1 MFDRPPVGPRHRIDC
16 TQFSNEVS
24 HRKPFAI
31 GVDETGYDV
40 LLGGRG
46 RRRRIRF
53 RSGDSTGDRMIE
65 ARGLTKRYG
74 DVTAIE
80 GLDLS
85 VPAGSVYGFL
95 GPNGAGKTTT
105 MELLTTLSTP
115 TAGEA
120 TVAGEPI
127 SDREAVKPHIG
138 YLPDEPPVYDA
149 FTAREQLEYVATL
162 RGLDDDAAAERAEQL
177 LARVDLLEDADRRID
192 AYSQGMRQKVGLVQ
206 AIVHEPD
213 VLFLDEPTNGLD
225 PRMAREVVDLI
236 DELAAE
242 GTTVFLSTHILPVV
256 EELADTVGVL
266 YEGSL
271 VAEGAPADLQRR
283 ATDADASD
291 AGDGAR
297 SLEDVFLEVTDDAG
311 HIADD
316 GSAGDASEAD
326 ASSTEAVSRDG

>member
-1 MFDRPPVGPRHRIDC
+1 
-16 TQFSNEVS
+16 
-24 HRKPFAI
+24 
-31 GVDETGYDV
+31 
-40 LLGGRG
+40 
-46 RRRRIRF
+46 
-53 RSGDSTGDRMIE
+53 MIE
-65 ARGLTKRYG
+65 ATGLTKRYG

-80 GLDLS
+80 GLDLH
-85 VPAGSVYGFL
+85 VPAGSIYGFL

-127 SDREAVKPHIG
+127 TDREAIKPHIG

-162 RGLDDDAAAERAEQL
+162 RGIDDDVADDRTDRL
-177 LARVDLLEDADRRID
+177 LARVDLREAAGRRID
-192 AYSQGMRQKVGLVQ
+192 TYSQGMRQKVGLVQ
-206 AIVHEPD
+206 AILHEPD

-225 PRMAREVVDLI
+225 PRMAREVVELI
-236 DELAAE
+236 DDLATE

-271 VAEGAPADLQRR
+271 VADGPPAELQRR
-283 ATDADASD
+283 ASD
-291 AGDGAR
+291 DGNG
-297 SLEDVFLEVTDDAG
+297 SLEDVFLEVTDDAS
-311 HIADD
+311 HIAT
-316 GSAGDASEAD
+316 GAERTEP
-326 ASSTEAVSRDG
+326 STEAVSNDG